1 MSLAQVTVVATQ
13 VEKERRGYQAISLT
27 NFALTTEPEISA
39 GSVVEIGDALF
50 EAAANVA
57 ITGWA
62 GIAVSSDV
70 YIRLVV
76 TGAAAD
82 PEFTTTAPTW
92 SLTKQ
97 GWYDATETK
106 RYIGGLYKDA
116 AGDYTL
122 KWIYRTSSGG
132 AQSFKENGDGSIS
145 FNFSLHLGVF
155 SSVGF
160 TISSETYF
168 IPAGSYY
175 YSITSNGN
183 LSLQLEDSSGVWRT
197 MDTGQTTRGA
207 GLILGSDGTNYK
219 CVNTGAWA
227 STLWL
232 IKISD

>member
-106 RYIGGLYKDA
+106 RYVGGLYKDA
-116 AGDYTL
+116 GGNYALKFLYRGFEDGDVRPRRKKRIEIGDWNMTGGNSVLIDHGLTPAKIISINVIVRNDDDMFRYVLWYFGSGAVDIRATQLFLDSAG
-122 KWIYRTSSGG
+122 GG
-132 AQSFKENGDGSIS
+132 SFDSAN
-145 FNFSLHLGVF
+145 FNLTPWNRGWVD
-155 SSVGF
+155 
-160 TISSETYF
+160 IE
-168 IPAGSYY
+168 YY
-175 YSITSNGN
+175 
-183 LSLQLEDSSGVWRT
+183 
-197 MDTGQTTRGA
+197 A
-207 GLILGSDGTNYK
+207 
-219 CVNTGAWA
+219 
-227 STLWL
+227 
-232 IKISD
+232 

>member
-50 EAAANVA
+50 EAAANTA
-57 ITGWA
+57 ITGWG

-106 RYIGGLYKDA
+106 RYVGGLYKDA

-122 KWIYRTSSGG
+122 KFLYRGFEDGDARPKRKRSIDIGDWNMPTGG
-132 AQSFKENGDGSIS
+132 IFVNHGLTPAKIIS
-145 FNFSLHLGVF
+145 VNIIIRNDADTFRYPAWYINSAAFDIRPTQFYMFL
-155 SSVGF
+155 
-160 TISSETYF
+160 
-168 IPAGSYY
+168 PAGSSFNSADFNAVGYNRGWIEIEY
-175 YSITSNGN
+175 TS
-183 LSLQLEDSSGVWRT
+183 
-197 MDTGQTTRGA
+197 
-207 GLILGSDGTNYK
+207 
-219 CVNTGAWA
+219 
-227 STLWL
+227 
-232 IKISD
+232 